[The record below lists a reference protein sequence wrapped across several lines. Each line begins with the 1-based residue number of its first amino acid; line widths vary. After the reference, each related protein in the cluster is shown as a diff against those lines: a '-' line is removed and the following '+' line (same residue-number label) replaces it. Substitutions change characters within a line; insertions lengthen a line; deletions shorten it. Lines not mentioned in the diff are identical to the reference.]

1 MRFFYRL
8 MKYLPT
14 AEAAAGEWNEAE
26 TDILRLSAH
35 ADDVTDAGRGE
46 VAEMLRPF
54 YLEYLRKHHVSRTL
68 RTASPAGRAS
78 SARRAGATHASSTAA
93 QSPGR
98 RSATRQTNATIA
110 ACPSRRATTRP
121 WRRTGCGSRRSAASS
136 SRAPSSPRP

>member
-1 MRFFYRL
+1 MTAPDDELDALTSPQLHDLAVSHAKRHLDVRFFYRL

-54 YLEYLRKHHVSRTL
+54 YLEYLREHKVK
-68 RTASPAGRAS
+68 
-78 SARRAGATHASSTAA
+78 
-93 QSPGR
+93 
-98 RSATRQTNATIA
+98 
-110 ACPSRRATTRP
+110 
-121 WRRTGCGSRRSAASS
+121 
-136 SRAPSSPRP
+136 PR